1 MVQNFQPIVEIKQTF
16 LKLHWY
22 IMMILFFSLKVQQ
35 ETRNLDEKKASKQ
48 GEKELR
54 VLMEIGNVPSQI
66 SKTNSGTGFKVL
78 KFKYAYL

>member
-1 MVQNFQPIVEIKQTF
+1 MFQNFQPIVEIKQTF

-22 IMMILFFSLKVQQ
+22 VMMILFFSLKVQQ
-35 ETRNLDEKKASKQ
+35 ETCNLDEKKAIKQ

-66 SKTNSGTGFKVL
+66 LKTNSGAGFKVL
-78 KFKYAYL
+78 KFKYAHL

>member
-22 IMMILFFSLKVQQ
+22 VMMVLFFSLKVQQ
-35 ETRNLDEKKASKQ
+35 ETWNLDEKKSSKQ

-66 SKTNSGTGFKVL
+66 LKTNSGAGFKVL

>member
-1 MVQNFQPIVEIKQTF
+1 MVHNFHPIVEIKQSF

-22 IMMILFFSLKVQQ
+22 VMMILFFSLKVQQ

-54 VLMEIGNVPSQI
+54 VLMEID
-66 SKTNSGTGFKVL
+66 VL
-78 KFKYAYL
+78 FVV